1 MSKFLEDNQKVIEMN
16 TNARLDKMLWLCEV
30 LALDLKMI
38 VELKQLNDERVDRI
52 LAKYAEKQEALN
64 SSFGFQ

>member
-1 MSKFLEDNQKVIEMN
+1 MD
-16 TNARLDKMLWLCEV
+16 TNAMLDKMLWLCEV
-30 LALDLKMI
+30 LSLDLKMM

>member
-1 MSKFLEDNQKVIEMN
+1 VIEMD
-16 TNARLDKMLWLCEV
+16 TNAMLDKMLWLCEV
-30 LALDLKMI
+30 LSLDLKMM

>member
-1 MSKFLEDNQKVIEMN
+1 MD
-16 TNARLDKMLWLCEV
+16 TNAMLDKMLWLCEV
-30 LALDLKMI
+30 LSLDLKMM

-52 LAKYAEKQEALN
+52 LAKYAEKQDALN

>member
-1 MSKFLEDNQKVIEMN
+1 MN